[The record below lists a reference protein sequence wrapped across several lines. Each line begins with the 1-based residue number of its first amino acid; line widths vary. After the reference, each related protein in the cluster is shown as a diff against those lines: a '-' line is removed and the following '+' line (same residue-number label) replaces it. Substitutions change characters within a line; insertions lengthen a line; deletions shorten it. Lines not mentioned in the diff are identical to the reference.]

1 MARTDVYLFYPVA
14 NCTRSVFG
22 RVIRGGP
29 SARHI
34 RAVGHSRNDQT
45 DAVRVCRPRLLFL
58 ANYSGLSRINWPGPT
73 PTATII
79 VRVRHCVINLTNL
92 LPSPPLR
99 SVLSTRSVTFQRII
113 INLSPIECT
122 VFLFESFLRLMRHR
136 NSNYVYLDII
146 KSGKRFRND
155 SIFRIL
161 ANKESEE
168 MCS

>member
-1 MARTDVYLFYPVA
+1 MARTDVYLFYPVV

-29 SARHI
+29 NARHI

-79 VRVRHCVINLTNL
+79 VCVRDCVINLTNL
-92 LPSPPLR
+92 LSSPPLR
-99 SVLSTRSVTFQRII
+99 SVLSTRSVII
-113 INLSPIECT
+113 PTNNNKFVADRECGIF
-122 VFLFESFLRLMRHR
+122 VSVVSSFDEASKLELC
-136 NSNYVYLDII
+136 
-146 KSGKRFRND
+146 
-155 SIFRIL
+155 IFRY
-161 ANKESEE
+161 NQERETFS
-168 MCS
+168 